1 MPKDK
6 EHQLFRPY
14 CLITGLAG
22 GALLFLLTRYWPI
35 GLPLFS
41 GEFWLLAVLT
51 IFLGMLGFHIGR
63 GSLHVSLTSI
73 FEIMTL
79 LSFGPLVTIWVSAI
93 GFAGGPI
100 LRALDRGYIRK
111 LPRLRSWPDQL
122 LISAFTGGMAVFMW
136 TTGSLIYRALACQD
150 CAAAHYLFSPALL
163 ILVLITVNNN
173 LVNGFFLAFYQRC
186 QGNSIKEFFSKD
198 FLAIVSFETVT
209 MPIGVLLAV
218 VYQVMG
224 WGTLFWFLIFLFAIG
239 VLLRNHSN
247 TLIDLEKRVTE
258 LQVLN
263 RFGHKANAILNMDE
277 LLKRVYQ
284 ETISIFNATAFT
296 IALFDPIKKEIKIDL
311 KVEKERFSEKQ
322 VLLLD
327 KDILSHI
334 ISTKQK
340 VFWRE
345 KIEGQNL
352 ILTKNINS
360 KQPLSESYLGVPI
373 FISDEVLG
381 AIVVE
386 QEKPRAFDSN
396 DCHLLKILADQ
407 LASAIRNAR
416 LYADMEQNFLSMREI
431 SRIKDE
437 FLNNI
442 SHELRTPLTVI
453 IGWGELMSYGKLS
466 EKQYQSAVDQ
476 INKSSVRLLNL
487 VNSLLDLSKIQ
498 KGSLKLDLQEINV
511 NDAIKRAVEDN
522 SIEAATKNV
531 ELDTNL
537 SKDLPK
543 IKADLARL
551 QQAIFHLINNAIK
564 FTSSDGLVVVHSEEL
579 ANEIII
585 SVSDNG
591 IGIDSTALP
600 YIFERF
606 NQADASTTR
615 KYGGVGVGLTLVKK
629 LIEMHGGKIIVE
641 SEVGKGSTFSLSLPL
656 SYCNFQST
664 FKDQ

>member
-1 MPKDK
+1 
-6 EHQLFRPY
+6 
-14 CLITGLAG
+14 
-22 GALLFLLTRYWPI
+22 
-35 GLPLFS
+35 
-41 GEFWLLAVLT
+41 
-51 IFLGMLGFHIGR
+51 
-63 GSLHVSLTSI
+63 
-73 FEIMTL
+73 
-79 LSFGPLVTIWVSAI
+79 
-93 GFAGGPI
+93 
-100 LRALDRGYIRK
+100 
-111 LPRLRSWPDQL
+111 
-122 LISAFTGGMAVFMW
+122 
-136 TTGSLIYRALACQD
+136 
-150 CAAAHYLFSPALL
+150 
-163 ILVLITVNNN
+163 
-173 LVNGFFLAFYQRC
+173 
-186 QGNSIKEFFSKD
+186 
-198 FLAIVSFETVT
+198 
-209 MPIGVLLAV
+209 
-218 VYQVMG
+218 
-224 WGTLFWFLIFLFAIG
+224 
-239 VLLRNHSN
+239 
-247 TLIDLEKRVTE
+247 
-258 LQVLN
+258 
-263 RFGHKANAILNMDE
+263 
-277 LLKRVYQ
+277 
-284 ETISIFNATAFT
+284 
-296 IALFDPIKKEIKIDL
+296 
-311 KVEKERFSEKQ
+311 
-322 VLLLD
+322 
-327 KDILSHI
+327 
-334 ISTKQK
+334 
-340 VFWRE
+340 
-345 KIEGQNL
+345 
-352 ILTKNINS
+352 
-360 KQPLSESYLGVPI
+360 
-373 FISDEVLG
+373 
-381 AIVVE
+381 
-386 QEKPRAFDSN
+386 
-396 DCHLLKILADQ
+396 Q

-656 SYCNFQST
+656 SYSNFQST

>member
-1 MPKDK
+1 MSQDK
-6 EHQLFRPY
+6 RENQLFRPY

-22 GALLFLLTRYWPI
+22 GALLFLLTKSWPTE
-35 GLPLFS
+35 LPLFS
-41 GEFWLLAVLT
+41 QEFCLLAILT
-51 IFLGMLGFHIGR
+51 TFFGMLGFHIGR

-73 FEIMTL
+73 LEIMIL
-79 LSFGPLVTIWVSAI
+79 LSFGPVVTIWVSAI

-100 LRALDRGYIRK
+100 LRALDRSYIRK
-111 LPRLRSWPDQL
+111 LPMLRSWPEQL

-136 TTGSLIYRALACQD
+136 TTGSFIYQALACKN

-163 ILVLITVNNN
+163 ILVLVVISNN
-173 LVNGFFLAFYQRC
+173 LVNSIFLAFYQKF

-198 FLAIVSFETVT
+198 FLASVGFEAAT
-209 MPIGVLLAV
+209 MPIGVLLAT
-218 VYQVMG
+218 VYQTMG
-224 WGTLFWFLIFLFAIG
+224 WGALCWFLVFLFAIG

-247 TLIDLEKRVTE
+247 ALMDLEKRVTE

-284 ETISIFNATAFT
+284 ETTTIFKATTFT
-296 IALFDPIKKEIKIDL
+296 IALFDSLKKEINIEL
-311 KVEKERFSEKQ
+311 KVEKEKFSEKQ
-322 VLLLD
+322 VLSLGED
-327 KDILSHI
+327 TLSHI
-334 ISTKQK
+334 ILTKK
-340 VFWRE
+340 EVFWRE
-345 KIEGQNL
+345 KIEWQNSDL
-352 ILTKNINS
+352 AKNITSNQS
-360 KQPLSESYLGVPI
+360 IPESYLGVPI
-373 FISDEVLG
+373 LIGEEVLG
-381 AIVVE
+381 AVIVE

-416 LYADMEQNFLSMREI
+416 LYADMERNFLSMREI
-431 SRIKDE
+431 SRMKDE

-453 IGWGELMSYGKLS
+453 IGWAELMSYGKLS

-476 INKSSVRLLNL
+476 INKSSLRLLNL

-498 KGSLKLDLQEINV
+498 KGSLKLDLREIDV

-531 ELDTNL
+531 ELDTDLAKNL
-537 SKDLPK
+537 PAV
-543 IKADLARL
+543 KADLARL
-551 QQAIFHLINNAIK
+551 QQAISHLINNAVK
-564 FTSSDGLVVVHSEEL
+564 FTASEGLIVIQSEKVDD
-579 ANEIII
+579 EIVI

-591 IGIDSTALP
+591 IGIDSSALP

-629 LIEMHGGKIIVE
+629 LIEMHNGKVIVE
-641 SEVGKGSTFSLSLPL
+641 SEIGKGSTFSLSLP
-656 SYCNFQST
+656 FIEP
-664 FKDQ
+664 K